1 MANGSNMKHLATP
14 LEKANLKQ
22 GTSVMTDYGYDRSE
36 IGRCFP
42 VKLKNVLTIRE
53 TSTHGRE
60 NPTAFL
66 MIFRIRHAVASDFLA
81 YFCPIF
87 HRKAKPP
94 PREKD

>member
-53 TSTHGRE
+53 TSPHGRAT
-60 NPTAFL
+60 PPAFL
-66 MIFRIRHAVASDFLA
+66 MIFRIRYAAASDFLA

>member
-53 TSTHGRE
+53 TSPHGRATPRLF
-60 NPTAFL
+60 NDISHKACRR
-66 MIFRIRHAVASDFLA
+66 FRFFGVLLPDI
-81 YFCPIF
+81 
-87 HRKAKPP
+87 PP
-94 PREKD
+94 QSEAAAT